1 MDCAG
6 IEHEL
11 KSQIN
16 LSSLLF
22 VPGGGFE
29 ASGVTCGLQHKKS
42 RSCALTDLRV
52 SVAVHPI
59 ASNGSEKKWLAN

>member
-16 LSSLLF
+16 LSSLLCQEEGSKPRLL
-22 VPGGGFE
+22 V
-29 ASGVTCGLQHKKS
+29 CGLKHKKS